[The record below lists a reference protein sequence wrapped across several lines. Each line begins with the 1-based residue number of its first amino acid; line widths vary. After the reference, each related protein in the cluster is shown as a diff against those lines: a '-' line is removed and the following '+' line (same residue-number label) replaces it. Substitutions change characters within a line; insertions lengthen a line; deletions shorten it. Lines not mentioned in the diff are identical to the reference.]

1 MLKLPVCPH
10 CGAVYSYKEVNS
22 MKNGTSI
29 CYHCKKKFR
38 VNKTRGRMILIS
50 IVCIFL
56 IIVNTAIMVSSENF
70 IPVII
75 MLADMIVITVTF
87 LMFPL
92 TVKFIPEKFTKAEK
106 RERKK

>member
-1 MLKLPVCPH
+1 
-10 CGAVYSYKEVNS
+10 
-22 MKNGTSI
+22 
-29 CYHCKKKFR
+29 
-38 VNKTRGRMILIS
+38 
-50 IVCIFL
+50 
-56 IIVNTAIMVSSENF
+56 MVSSENF